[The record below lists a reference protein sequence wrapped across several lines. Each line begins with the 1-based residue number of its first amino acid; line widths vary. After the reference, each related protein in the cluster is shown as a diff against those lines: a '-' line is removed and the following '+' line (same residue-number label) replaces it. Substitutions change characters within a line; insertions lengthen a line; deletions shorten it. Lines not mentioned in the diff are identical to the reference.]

1 MLPLRELESQ
11 LAIRTRSESLLSQK
25 SPQAMTAFI
34 EGLVQI
40 ADIIIEQ
47 MMRK

>member
-1 MLPLRELESQ
+1 
-11 LAIRTRSESLLSQK
+11 
-25 SPQAMTAFI
+25 MTAFI

-47 MMRK
+47 MMKKDCSDTTG